1 MRHYIL
7 RRAGQAIVVL
17 FAAYTLAFLLLS
29 ALPGDAVHNRI
40 ADPEAQLTPEAART
54 LLEYYG
60 TDRPLWQQYL
70 GNLTAVLHGDF
81 GYSLTTGTPVREMLA
96 SALVP
101 TLQLTALALVFGLV
115 VAAAVAVAI
124 NYAPWSWLRSSLEGL
139 PPLFAS
145 VPTFVVGILVLQ
157 VFSFRFHLIPASDDG
172 SLTALIA
179 PALTLG
185 ILVAA
190 PLSQVLASSI
200 AATRRQPFVHVL
212 AARGA
217 GEGYIFRRGIL
228 RNSSLPVL
236 TLLGLACGEL
246 IAGSVVT
253 EAVFARAGLGQLVM
267 VAVNT
272 QDLPVV
278 SGVVVIAAFIYVVT
292 NLLVDV
298 AYPFLDP
305 RILVTTSAK
314 RTATTR
320 VKAPAPSTTRGVGA
334 KDVPAAPRRSLPV
347 EVAMP

>member
-7 RRAGQAIVVL
+7 RRVGQAALVL
-17 FAAYTLAFLLLS
+17 LAAYTLAFLLLS
-29 ALPGDAVHNRI
+29 ALPGDAVHNKI
-40 ADPEAQLTPEAART
+40 ADPEAQLTPEAAKT

-60 TDRPLWQQYL
+60 IDRPLWQQYL
-70 GNLTAVLHGDF
+70 SGLGGVLHGDLGF
-81 GYSLTTGTPVREMLA
+81 SLTTGTPVSQMLA
-96 SALVP
+96 AALP
-101 TLQLTALALVFGLV
+101 ATLQLTALALVFGLLI
-115 VAAAVAVAI
+115 AAVVAVAI
-124 NYAPWSWLRSSLEGL
+124 NYAPWPWLRGALQGL
-139 PPLFAS
+139 PPFFAS
-145 VPTFVVGILVLQ
+145 VPTFVIGILVLQ
-157 VFSFRFHLIPASDDG
+157 VFSFRWHLIPASDDG

-179 PALTLG
+179 PAFTLG

-190 PLSQVLASSI
+190 PLSQVFASSI
-200 AATRRQPFVHVL
+200 AATRGQPFVHVL

-217 GEGYIFRRGIL
+217 GERYIFGRGVL

-253 EAVFARAGLGQLVM
+253 EAVYARAGLGQLVM

-278 SGVVVIAAFIYVVT
+278 SGVVIIAAAIYVVA
-292 NLLVDV
+292 NLLVDL

-305 RILVTTSAK
+305 RILVTANAPRARRTRPASAPTPRTSA
-314 RTATTR
+314 TA
-320 VKAPAPSTTRGVGA
+320 
-334 KDVPAAPRRSLPV
+334 DVPSARRHALPA